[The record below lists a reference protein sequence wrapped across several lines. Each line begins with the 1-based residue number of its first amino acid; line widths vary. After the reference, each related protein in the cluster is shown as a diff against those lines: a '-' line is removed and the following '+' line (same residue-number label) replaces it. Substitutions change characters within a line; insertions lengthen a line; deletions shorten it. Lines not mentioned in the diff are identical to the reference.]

1 MLATIMRDRYD
12 HPEKQYLTIV
22 KEICLTGDKIN
33 GRNGYTYSKNGAS
46 MYFSLENN
54 VLPIMTTKKVAIQT
68 CLKELFWFLSGST
81 DNAVLQKQNVHIWD
95 QNADT
100 SNDLGPIYGHQWRHF
115 NAPYV
120 DCNTDYSN
128 QGIDQIQYI
137 IDCLK
142 DPEKRYS
149 RRLVLSAWNPCQ
161 LEQMA
166 LPPCHILM
174 QFHVSK
180 DELSCSLYQRSGD
193 LGLGVPFNILSY
205 CTLTHLI
212 AHHCNLKAKS
222 FIYHIGNAHVY
233 DDHLEPLL
241 EQVKKEPYEFPKL
254 TIVNKYDS
262 IYEYNIRDLNISNY
276 VSHENVL
283 LKMRK

>member
-1 MLATIMRDRYD
+1 MLATLLQKTYD

-22 KEICLTGDKIN
+22 KEICSSGDKIE
-33 GRNGYTYSKNGAS
+33 GRNGITYSKNGAS
-46 MYFSLENN
+46 MYFSLEHNT
-54 VLPIMTTKKVAIQT
+54 LPILTTKKVAVQT

-81 DNAVLQKQNVHIWD
+81 NNEILQKQNVHIWD

-100 SNDLGPIYGHQWRHF
+100 NDLGPIYGHQWRHF

-120 DCNTDYSN
+120 DCYTKYE
-128 QGIDQIQYI
+128 GIDQIQYI

-142 DPEKRYS
+142 DPVKKYS
-149 RRLVLSAWNPCQ
+149 RRLVLSSWNPSQ
-161 LEQMA
+161 LDQMA

-174 QFHVSK
+174 QFNVAN

-205 CTLTHLI
+205 CALTHLI
-212 AHHCNLKAKS
+212 AHHCNLKAKE

-233 DDHLEPLL
+233 DDHMEHLL
-241 EQVKKEPYEFPKL
+241 LQVEKEPYPFAKI
-254 TIVNKYDS
+254 TIHPHHDT
-262 IYEYNIRDLNISNY
+262 IFEYGLSDIHITDY
-276 VSHENVL
+276 KSHEPIV

>member
-1 MLATIMRDRYD
+1 MLSTIINNTYD

-22 KEICLTGDKIN
+22 KEICLTGNKIE
-33 GRNGYTYSKNGAS
+33 GRNGFTYSKNGVS
-46 MYFSLENN
+46 MYFSLQDNT
-54 VLPIMTTKKVAIQT
+54 LPIMTTKKVAVNT

-81 DNAVLQKQNVHIWD
+81 NNELLKQQNVHIWD
-95 QNADT
+95 KNAEE

-120 DCNTDYSN
+120 DCDTDYSN
-128 QGIDQIQYI
+128 KGIDQIQYI
-137 IDCLK
+137 IDSLK
-142 DPEKRYS
+142 DPLQKYS
-149 RRLVLSAWNPCQ
+149 RRLVLSSWNPCQ
-161 LEQMA
+161 LNQMA

-174 QFHVSK
+174 QFNVAN

-205 CTLTHLI
+205 CVLTHLI
-212 AHHCNLKAKS
+212 AHHCNLKAKE

-233 DDHLEPLL
+233 DDHYTSLL
-241 EQVKKEPYEFPKL
+241 EQVEKKPYDFAK
-254 TIVNKYDS
+254 ININNHYKS
-262 IYEYNIRDLNISNY
+262 ISEYGLKDIEIINY
-276 VSHENVL
+276 KSHEPIV